1 MRGVV
6 ISVVFHTL
14 LVLAVAMGLPWLH
27 KTPAVT
33 TQTMTVD
40 VVRLSDITKA
50 SKGEKPKPRSGKKP
64 DSDRDTTKKQVARDQ
79 TSAKKSRAAAKP
91 SKAEPKQTVQKAAK
105 PEPKT
110 AKPKSSETA
119 PQKKAAPPAKRVE
132 IDPRALKKLDT
143 KPAKKKPA
151 PEKKQAKKPAKKN
164 VPKPDKQLA
173 KATPTDKPK
182 VQQKPDRPKI
192 AAKPRP
198 RPRFKKPEKKKP
210 KQVAQKPPD
219 KKAPKAKPKPKRK
232 SVTAQRKRRPEKRN
246 ALDSVFKSVK
256 KFKRTAREESNRDR
270 TSERKPTGTK
280 SATRSRPMTL
290 SEIDAVRHQI
300 KPCWRF
306 PVGAKNAEALRV
318 LIKLWMN
325 RDGTVRRAQVMDRAR
340 MTSDS
345 HFRAAAEAGRR
356 AVMNPAC
363 NPLRLPAAKYD
374 RWKVLII
381 DFDPSKLR
389 TG

>member
-6 ISVVFHTL
+6 ISCVFHTL
-14 LVLAVAMGLPWLH
+14 LVLAVAMGLPFLQ
-27 KTPAVT
+27 KTPVT
-33 TQTMTVD
+33 TAQTMTVD
-40 VVRLSDITKA
+40 VVRLSEITQA
-50 SKGEKPKPRSGKKP
+50 TKGEKPKPKTEKTP

-79 TSAKKSRAAAKP
+79 ASAEKPKPAAKP
-91 SKAEPKQTVQKAAK
+91 SKPEPKQTAQKPVK
-105 PEPKT
+105 PATKPVKPAPSKTTPPK
-110 AKPKSSETA
+110 K
-119 PQKKAAPPAKRVE
+119 QAPPSKQVE

-143 KPAKKKPA
+143 KPAEKKPA
-151 PEKKQAKKPAKKN
+151 PDKKPEKKPA
-164 VPKPDKQLA
+164 KQLA
-173 KATPTDKPK
+173 KATPTEKPK
-182 VQQKPDRPKI
+182 DQQKADTPKI
-192 AAKPRP
+192 AAKPRL
-198 RPRFKKPEKKKP
+198 RPRFKPQEQKKP
-210 KQVAQKPPD
+210 KQVTQKPPE
-219 KKAPKAKPKPKRK
+219 KKVAKTKPVKK
-232 SVTAQRKRRPEKRN
+232 PVKKTVTAQRKKRPEKRN

-256 KFKRTAREESNRDR
+256 KFKRTAREESDRDR
-270 TSERKPTGTK
+270 TAARKPTGSK
-280 SATRSRPMTL
+280 SAKRSQPMSL

-306 PVGAKNAEALRV
+306 PVGAKNAASLRV
-318 LIKLWMN
+318 LIKLWMD

-363 NPLRLPAAKYD
+363 SPLKLPAAKYD